1 MPAALPQALIGLAIP
16 GLKEFTKFSCLDGYT
31 RRGTLFD
38 KVSEDIQDRGIAWSH
53 QNRAF
58 LSGVSNPAKCA
69 CKAGALVAVTV
80 SSGICLCV
88 RSDQVSLRAFG
99 GCLGVERR

>member
-1 MPAALPQALIGLAIP
+1 VPAALPQALIGLAIS
-16 GLKEFTKFSCLDGYT
+16 GLKGVTKFSCLDGFA
-31 RRGTLFD
+31 RQGTLFD

-69 CKAGALVAVTV
+69 CKAGASVAVT
-80 SSGICLCV
+80 GFQWHLPLCAV
-88 RSDQVSLRAFG
+88 
-99 GCLGVERR
+99 

>member
-1 MPAALPQALIGLAIP
+1 MPAALPQALIGPAIS
-16 GLKEFTKFSCLDGYT
+16 GLKGVTKFSCLDGFA
-31 RRGTLFD
+31 RQGVLFD

-69 CKAGALVAVTV
+69 CRAGASVASLVF
-80 SSGICLCV
+80 SGICLCV

>member
-1 MPAALPQALIGLAIP
+1 MSAALPQALIGLVIL
-16 GLKEFTKFSCLDGYT
+16 GLEGVTKFSRLDGFACQ
-31 RRGTLFD
+31 GTLFD

-69 CKAGALVAVTV
+69 CKAGASVAVT
-80 SSGICLCV
+80 GFQWHLPLCAV
-88 RSDQVSLRAFG
+88 
-99 GCLGVERR
+99 